1 MTSKVMGKKKKKKEK
16 EKRNAY
22 GMWKKVMVLLR
33 NIYG

>member
-16 EKRNAY
+16 EKRKAY